1 MRPVVQRLVAHL
13 DLDSDLMNPPRWQA
27 PSDPAHGFAVL
38 MRMLARQ
45 LLQGLSS
52 PLRQSNDTF
61 HGQTGHQ
68 DGMARQARHSEI
80 RLLNT
85 LNSLFDILIRM
96 SKA

>member
-1 MRPVVQRLVAHL
+1 MIFLEA
-13 DLDSDLMNPPRWQA
+13 
-27 PSDPAHGFAVL
+27 GFWTFFEKADQSIGWLLRVTYD
-38 MRMLARQ
+38 MAIMRQ